1 MLSFVGG
8 LGGENRGGWAS
19 LGGFGVGDEGM
30 NWVEAWGIF
39 PVARGG
45 E

>member
-30 NWVEAWGIF
+30 NW
-39 PVARGG
+39 GG
-45 E
+45 G